1 MNQEKPPTCSLCGR
15 NKKRYIVDD
24 VTVWKCMN
32 VNAHN
37 AVTSVRARSGG
48 VRRNV
53 GRKRKK
59 K

>member
-1 MNQEKPPTCSLCGR
+1 MNQEIPPICDKCGKS
-15 NKKRYIVDD
+15 KKRYIVDE
-24 VTVWKCMN
+24 VIVWKCMN

-53 GRKRKK
+53 GRKKK
-59 K
+59 KK